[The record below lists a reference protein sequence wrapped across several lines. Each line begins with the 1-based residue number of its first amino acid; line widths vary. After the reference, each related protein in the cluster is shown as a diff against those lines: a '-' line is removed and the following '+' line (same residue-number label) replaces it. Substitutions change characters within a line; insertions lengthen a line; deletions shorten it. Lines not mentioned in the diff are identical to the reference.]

1 MDPRDLKKL
10 FDEKKAATR
19 AADARAKSVKETQ
32 QAEFER
38 LAQEGHA
45 ALRDVVVPY
54 LQKVSAEFLK
64 GEFEFE
70 IQTNTEGEIVGAWFR
85 VGKGSR
91 HGIEAILGRVTAY
104 KVGDVLQGM
113 GSRRKA
119 EDIAPKWVFPSEV
132 EPFIGK
138 PSELTTDK
146 IWNFV
151 KMAIEET

>member
-1 MDPRDLKKL
+1 MDAKDLRKL
-10 FDEKKAATR
+10 FDEKKAATS
-19 AADARAKSVKETQ
+19 AADVRAKSLKETQ
-32 QAEFER
+32 QAEFKR
-38 LAQEGHA
+38 RTQEGLA

-64 GEFEFE
+64 SEFEFE
-70 IQTNTEGEIVGAWFR
+70 TETNTEGEIVGAWFR
-85 VGKGSR
+85 VEKGSR
-91 HGIEAILGRVTAY
+91 HGIEVILGKVTAY

-119 EDIAPKWVFPSEV
+119 EDIAPKWVFSSEV
-132 EPFIGK
+132 GPFIGK
-138 PSELTTDK
+138 PSDLTTDK